1 MEPEKIVSVKVSA
14 ERPITRWRR
23 DQQEDGPSTS
33 NKIDRPPTGIVRP
46 QSKYDR
52 PRSRRGHKDE
62 SPEYVG
68 SSVNF
73 RSATPGRFALARPP
87 SASFLSNRVPTAG
100 PRLVRMDSGLAR
112 SSTGMSATKQFN
124 VNVLD
129 RPITQHGIAGVRPG
143 TTRGLPMTR
152 QIQDKRYYEGLL
164 QLKIRELTQE
174 IGTIM
179 KDIDMQNKEKAT
191 FLHYDKR
198 AKSLA
203 AELTT
208 LQAELAD
215 YNLVVDKMTLDVDK
229 ETIEQEAKELEMM
242 NERRTAEVER
252 LFEQRKQMEQRLH
265 KMEKDIEN
273 EKKRTEHLIENMDP
287 HTKEKYDDLS
297 RQKTELQEQVQQ
309 MQREL
314 DQLSKEQAH
323 LEEQIAL
330 SQVKQEA
337 VKLQVRVIEA
347 EEKRDRLREEERK
360 RLSPEDEKEQLL
372 QRIKRDNTD
381 IAATEAQIAE
391 KERKVTE
398 LELELEQLETDMED
412 NQSEKQV
419 KYKELRKREET
430 MELFMSTYEQNKQ
443 EETEK
448 LETLERDIVDKLA
461 AVANGVANNEY
472 LTEAEE
478 MAVLRD
484 KFSYNDYEV
493 THREDDFD
501 SLKKDYAIMQQT
513 FNKMRI
519 LEEKL
524 QLESKQLKEKLKK
537 QQSELIVL
545 EDLDG
550 LKTRN
555 ELKRDE
561 LIAEREGLVSEE
573 TIREDQL
580 KSLRTEYDEVKER
593 LEKYAVYPE
602 ISNLEDKLAKLKM
615 DKEEIEEFIAKEKER
630 VNYEPLKKK
639 AFKLIDDY
647 GLVLQENLKSLY

>member
-1 MEPEKIVSVKVSA
+1 MDPEKTVSGKTA

-23 DQQEDGPSTS
+23 DQQEDVASTS
-33 NKIDRPPTGIVRP
+33 TKIDRPPTGMVRP

-62 SPEYVG
+62 SSEYAG
-68 SSVNF
+68 STVNF
-73 RSATPGRFALARPP
+73 RSATPGRLALARPP
-87 SASFLSNRVPTAG
+87 STSFLSNRVPTAG
-100 PRLVRMDSGLAR
+100 SRLVRMDSGLTR
-112 SSTGMSATKQFN
+112 SSTGLAATKQFN
-124 VNVLD
+124 VSILD

-174 IGTIM
+174 VGTIM
-179 KDIDMQNKEKAT
+179 KDIDTQNKEKAT

-229 ETIEQEAKELEMM
+229 GTIEQEAKELELM

-273 EKKRTEHLIENMDP
+273 EKKRTEHLIESMDP
-287 HTKEKYDDLS
+287 QTKEKYDDLS
-297 RQKTELQEQVQQ
+297 RQKTDLQEQAQQ

-337 VKLQVRVIEA
+337 VKLQVRIIEA
-347 EEKRDRLREEERK
+347 EEKRDRLREEERR

-372 QRIKRDNTD
+372 QRIKHDNTD

-391 KERKVTE
+391 KERKVSE

-430 MELFMSTYEQNKQ
+430 MEQFMLTYEQNKQ
-443 EETEK
+443 EEIEK
-448 LETLERDIVDKLA
+448 LEKLKRDIVDKLA

-493 THREDDFD
+493 THHDDDFD
-501 SLKKDYAIMQQT
+501 SLKKDYATMQQT

-524 QLESKQLKEKLKK
+524 QLESKQMKEKLKK
-537 QQSELIVL
+537 QQSELIIL

-561 LIAEREGLVSEE
+561 LIVEREGLVSEE
-573 TIREDQL
+573 TIREDEL
-580 KSLRTEYDEVKER
+580 KSLQTEYDEIKEK
-593 LEKYAVYPE
+593 LEKYEVYPE
-602 ISNLEDKLAKLKM
+602 INSLEDKLAKLKA
-615 DKEEIEEFIAKEKER
+615 DNKEIKEFMNKEKER
-630 VNYEPLKKK
+630 VNYEPLKEK
-639 AFKLIDDY
+639 AFKLINDY
-647 GLVLQENLKSLY
+647 GLVLRENLKSLY

>member
-1 MEPEKIVSVKVSA
+1 MDSERNNSSKIG

-23 DQQEDGPSTS
+23 DQEDMPSTS
-33 NKIDRPPTGIVRP
+33 GKVDRPPTGIVRP

-62 SPEYVG
+62 SEYV
-68 SSVNF
+68 SSATY
-73 RSATPGRFALARPP
+73 RSATPGRLALARPP
-87 SASFLSNRVPTAG
+87 SASFMSNRAPTASSSLRIG
-100 PRLVRMDSGLAR
+100 SAIGRSTTGLA
-112 SSTGMSATKQFN
+112 AAKQFN
-124 VNVLD
+124 VSMLD

-179 KDIDMQNKEKAT
+179 KDIETQNKEKAT

-215 YNLVVDKMTLDVDK
+215 YNLVVDKMTLDVDR
-229 ETIEQEAKELEMM
+229 EVIEQEAKELALM

-252 LFEQRKQMEQRLH
+252 MFEQRKQMEQRLQ
-265 KMEKDIEN
+265 KMKKDIEN
-273 EKKRTEHLIENMDP
+273 ERKRTEHIIESMDP
-287 HTKEKYDDLS
+287 HTKEKYDDLF
-297 RQKTELQEQVQQ
+297 RQKTELQEQAQQ
-309 MQREL
+309 MQHEL
-314 DQLSKEQAH
+314 DQLSKEQAY

-330 SQVKQEA
+330 SQLKQEA
-337 VKLQVRVIEA
+337 VKLQVRIIEA
-347 EEKRDRLREEERK
+347 EEKRNKLQEEERR

-372 QRIKRDNTD
+372 QKIKRDNTD

-391 KERKVTE
+391 KEKKVSE
-398 LELELEQLETDMED
+398 LEQQLEQLETDIED

-419 KYKELRKREET
+419 KYQELRKREEM
-430 MELFMSTYEQNKQ
+430 MEEFMSTYEQNKQ
-443 EETEK
+443 EEMEK
-448 LETLERDIVDKLA
+448 LKTLEQEIVDKLEA
-461 AVANGVANNEY
+461 AANVVENNEY
-472 LTEAEE
+472 FTEAEE
-478 MAVLRD
+478 TAILRD
-484 KFSYNDYEV
+484 KFPYSDYE
-493 THREDDFD
+493 TEHRDDDFEE
-501 SLKKDYAIMQQT
+501 LRKNYATMQQT
-513 FNKMRI
+513 FNRLRI

-524 QLESKQLKEKLKK
+524 QLESKQMREKLKK

-555 ELKRDE
+555 EHERDE

-573 TIREDQL
+573 SVCEDEL
-580 KSLRTEYDEVKER
+580 KSLRAEYNELKER
-593 LEKYAVYPE
+593 LEKYEIYPE
-602 ISNLEDKLAKLKM
+602 ISSLDDKLEKLKE
-615 DKEEIEEFIAKEKER
+615 DNKKIEEFIAEEKAR
-630 VNYEPLKKK
+630 VNYEPLKEK
-639 AFKLIDDY
+639 AFKLINDY
-647 GLVLQENLKSLY
+647 SALLQENLKSPY

>member
-1 MEPEKIVSVKVSA
+1 MDSERNDSGKIG
-14 ERPITRWRR
+14 ERPVTRWRR
-23 DQQEDGPSTS
+23 DQEDVPSTS
-33 NKIDRPPTGIVRP
+33 SKIDRPPTGIVRS
-46 QSKYDR
+46 QSKFER

-62 SPEYVG
+62 SSEYVN
-68 SSVNF
+68 SASY
-73 RSATPGRFALARPP
+73 RSATPGRLALARPP
-87 SASFLSNRVPTAG
+87 SASLLSNRAPTAG
-100 PRLVRMDSGLAR
+100 PGFRIGSGLIR
-112 SSTGMSATKQFN
+112 SNTGLATAKQFN
-124 VNVLD
+124 VSVLD

-179 KDIDMQNKEKAT
+179 KDIEVQNKEKAT

-229 ETIEQEAKELEMM
+229 EVIEQEAKELALM

-252 LFEQRKQMEQRLH
+252 MFEQRKQMEQRLH

-273 EKKRTEHLIENMDP
+273 ERKRTEHIIESMDP
-287 HTKEKYDDLS
+287 HTKEKYDHLFQ
-297 RQKTELQEQVQQ
+297 QKTELQEQAQQ
-309 MQREL
+309 MQHDL

-330 SQVKQEA
+330 SQLKQEA
-337 VKLQVRVIEA
+337 VKLQVRTIEA
-347 EEKRDRLREEERK
+347 EEKRDKLREEERR

-372 QRIKRDNTD
+372 QKIKRDNTD

-398 LELELEQLETDMED
+398 LEQQLEQLETDMEE

-419 KYKELRKREET
+419 KYQELRKREEM
-430 MELFMSTYEQNKQ
+430 MEEFMSTYEQNKQ
-443 EETEK
+443 EEMEK
-448 LETLERDIVDKLA
+448 LEKLEREIVDKLEA
-461 AVANGVANNEY
+461 MSNAVENNEY
-472 LTEAEE
+472 FTEAEE
-478 MAVLRD
+478 TAILRD
-484 KFSYNDYEV
+484 KFPYNDYE
-493 THREDDFD
+493 TAHRDDDFEE
-501 SLKKDYAIMQQT
+501 LKKDYATMQQT
-513 FNKMRI
+513 FNRLRI

-524 QLESKQLKEKLKK
+524 QLESKQMKEKLKK

-555 ELKRDE
+555 ELERDE
-561 LIAEREGLVSEE
+561 LMAERKELVSEE
-573 TIREDQL
+573 TICEDEL
-580 KSLRTEYDEVKER
+580 KSLRAEYNELKEQV
-593 LEKYAVYPE
+593 EKYPIYPE
-602 ISNLEDKLAKLKM
+602 ISSLEDKLEKLKE
-615 DKEEIEEFIAKEKER
+615 DNKKIEEFITKEKER
-630 VNYEPLKKK
+630 VNCEPLKEK
-639 AFKLIDDY
+639 AFKLINDY
-647 GLVLQENLKSLY
+647 GALLQENLKSLY

>member
-1 MEPEKIVSVKVSA
+1 MESEKNGSSKTS

-23 DQQEDGPSTS
+23 EQEDVASTS
-33 NKIDRPPTGIVRP
+33 NKVDRPPTGFVRP
-46 QSKYDR
+46 QSKFER
-52 PRSRRGHKDE
+52 PKSRRGNKDD
-62 SPEYVG
+62 SSEYV
-68 SSVNF
+68 SSATY
-73 RSATPGRFALARPP
+73 RSATPGRLALARPP
-87 SASFLSNRVPTAG
+87 SASFPSNRVPTAG
-100 PRLVRMDSGLAR
+100 PAGLRIGSGLPR
-112 SSTGMSATKQFN
+112 TGTGLATAKQFN
-124 VNVLD
+124 VSMLD

-179 KDIDMQNKEKAT
+179 RDIEAQNKEKAT
-191 FLHYDKR
+191 YLHYDKR

-203 AELTT
+203 TELTT

-215 YNLVVDKMTLDVDK
+215 YNLVVDKMTSDVDK
-229 ETIEQEAKELEMM
+229 EVIEQEAKELALM

-252 LFEQRKQMEQRLH
+252 MFEQRKQMEQKLH

-273 EKKRTEHLIENMDP
+273 ERKRTERIIESMDQ
-287 HTKEKYDDLS
+287 HTKDKYDDVF
-297 RQKTELQEQVQQ
+297 RQKTELQEQAQQ

-330 SQVKQEA
+330 SQLKQEA
-337 VKLQVRVIEA
+337 VKLQVRIIEA
-347 EEKRDRLREEERK
+347 EEKRDKLREEERK

-372 QRIKRDNTD
+372 QKIKRDNTD

-391 KERKVTE
+391 KEKKVAE
-398 LELELEQLETDMED
+398 LEQQLEQLETDIED

-419 KYKELRKREET
+419 KYQELRKREEM
-430 MELFMSTYEQNKQ
+430 MEEFMLTYEQSKQ
-443 EETEK
+443 EEMDKLEKFEREIVNK
-448 LETLERDIVDKLA
+448 LET
-461 AVANGVANNEY
+461 VANAVENNEY

-478 MAVLRD
+478 AAILRD
-484 KFSYNDYEV
+484 KFPYNDYEAA
-493 THREDDFD
+493 HREDDFEE
-501 SLKKDYAIMQQT
+501 LKKDYATMQKT
-513 FNKMRI
+513 FNRLRI

-524 QLESKQLKEKLKK
+524 QLESKQMKEKLKK

-555 ELKRDE
+555 ELERDE
-561 LIAEREGLVSEE
+561 LITEREEIMSEQSKC
-573 TIREDQL
+573 EDEL
-580 KSLRTEYDEVKER
+580 KSLRVEYNELKEQV
-593 LEKYAVYPE
+593 EKYAIYPE
-602 ISNLEDKLAKLKM
+602 ISTLEDKLEKLKE
-615 DKEEIEEFIAKEKER
+615 DNKKIEEVIAKEKER
-630 VNYEPLKKK
+630 VDCEPLKEK
-639 AFKLIDDY
+639 AFKLINDY
-647 GLVLQENLKSLY
+647 SAKLQENLKSLH

>member
-1 MEPEKIVSVKVSA
+1 MSV
-14 ERPITRWRR
+14 
-23 DQQEDGPSTS
+23 
-33 NKIDRPPTGIVRP
+33 
-46 QSKYDR
+46 Y
-52 PRSRRGHKDE
+52 
-62 SPEYVG
+62 
-68 SSVNF
+68 
-73 RSATPGRFALARPP
+73 
-87 SASFLSNRVPTAG
+87 
-100 PRLVRMDSGLAR
+100 
-112 SSTGMSATKQFN
+112 
-124 VNVLD
+124 
-129 RPITQHGIAGVRPG
+129 
-143 TTRGLPMTR
+143 R

-179 KDIDMQNKEKAT
+179 KDIDIQNKEKAT

-229 ETIEQEAKELEMM
+229 ETIEQEAKELDMI

-265 KMEKDIEN
+265 KMQKDIEN
-273 EKKRTEHLIENMDP
+273 EKKRTEHLIETMDP
-287 HTKEKYDDLS
+287 HTREKYDDLF
-297 RQKTELQEQVQQ
+297 RQKTELQEQAQQ
-309 MQREL
+309 LQREL
-314 DQLSKEQAH
+314 DQLSKEQGH

-337 VKLQVRVIEA
+337 VKLQVRIIET
-347 EEKRDRLREEERK
+347 EEKRDRLREEERR

-398 LELELEQLETDMED
+398 LEMELEQLETDMED

-430 MELFMSTYEQNKQ
+430 MEQFMSTYEQNKQ
-443 EETEK
+443 QESEK
-448 LETLERDIVDKLA
+448 LEKLEQDIINKLA

-478 MAVLRD
+478 MSVLRD
-484 KFSYNDYEV
+484 KFPYSDYEA
-493 THREDDFD
+493 THRDEDFE
-501 SLKKDYAIMQQT
+501 SLKKDYATMQQT

-524 QLESKQLKEKLKK
+524 QVESKLVKEKLKK

-561 LIAEREGLVSEE
+561 LIAEREGLVSQE
-573 TIREDQL
+573 TVREDQL
-580 KSLRTEYDEVKER
+580 KSLRTEYDEIKEK
-593 LEKYAVYPE
+593 LEKYAIYPE
-602 ISNLEDKLAKLKM
+602 ICSLEDKLAKLEADNK
-615 DKEEIEEFIAKEKER
+615 EIEEFIAKEKER
-630 VNYEPLKKK
+630 VNYEPLKEK
-639 AFKLIDDY
+639 AFKLINDY
-647 GLVLQENLKSLY
+647 GLVLQENLKSFY

>member
-1 MEPEKIVSVKVSA
+1 MDAERNNSGKIG

-23 DQQEDGPSTS
+23 EHPEDTPGTSS

-46 QSKYDR
+46 QSKYER

-62 SPEYVG
+62 SLEYV
-68 SSVNF
+68 SSATF
-73 RSATPGRFALARPP
+73 RSPTPGRLALARPP
-87 SASFLSNRVPTAG
+87 SATFLSNRAPTAG
-100 PRLVRMDSGLAR
+100 ISRIGSGMSRSGTGLA
-112 SSTGMSATKQFN
+112 TAKQLN
-124 VNVLD
+124 VSMLD
-129 RPITQHGIAGVRPG
+129 RPITQHGIAGMRPG

-174 IGTIM
+174 IGKIM
-179 KDIDMQNKEKAT
+179 KDIEIQNKEKAT

-203 AELTT
+203 AELTN

-229 ETIEQEAKELEMM
+229 EVIEQEAKELALM
-242 NERRTAEVER
+242 NERTTAEIEKM
-252 LFEQRKQMEQRLH
+252 FEQRKEMEQKLR

-273 EKKRTEHLIENMDP
+273 ERKRTEYIIENMDP
-287 HTKEKYDDLS
+287 QTREKYDDLL
-297 RQKTELQEQVQQ
+297 RQKTELQEQAQQ

-314 DQLSKEQAH
+314 DQLSKEQVQ

-330 SQVKQEA
+330 SQLKQEA
-337 VKLQVRVIEA
+337 VKLQVRIIEA
-347 EEKRDRLREEERK
+347 ENKRDKLLEEEGK

-372 QRIKRDNTD
+372 QKIKRDNID

-391 KERKVTE
+391 KEKKMME
-398 LELELEQLETDMED
+398 LEQQLEQLETDMED
-412 NQSEKQV
+412 DHSEKQT
-419 KYKELRKREET
+419 KYQELRKREEM
-430 MELFMSTYEQNKQ
+430 MEEFMSTYEQSKQ
-443 EETEK
+443 EEMEK
-448 LETLERDIVDKLA
+448 LEKLEREIVNKLE
-461 AVANGVANNEY
+461 AVTNAVENNEY

-478 MAVLRD
+478 AVILQD
-484 KFSYNDYEV
+484 KFPYNDYEIA
-493 THREDDFD
+493 HRDDDFEE
-501 SLKKDYAIMQQT
+501 LKKDYAIMQQT
-513 FNKMRI
+513 FNRLRI

-524 QLESKQLKEKLKK
+524 QLESKEIKEKLKK

-555 ELKRDE
+555 EFERDE
-561 LIAEREGLVSEE
+561 LIAERKGLMTEE
-573 TIREDQL
+573 TVCEDEL
-580 KSLRTEYDEVKER
+580 KSLQTEYNELKER

-602 ISNLEDKLAKLKM
+602 ISNLEEKLEKLK
-615 DKEEIEEFIAKEKER
+615 EENKKIEEFIIKEKER
-630 VNYEPLKKK
+630 VNYEPLKEK
-639 AFKLIDDY
+639 AFKLINDY
-647 GLVLQENLKSLY
+647 STILQENLKSLY

>member
-1 MEPEKIVSVKVSA
+1 MDSEKNGSDKIG
-14 ERPITRWRR
+14 ERPVTRWRR
-23 DQQEDGPSTS
+23 DQEDIASTS
-33 NKIDRPPTGIVRP
+33 NKIDRPPTGRP
-46 QSKYDR
+46 RSKYER

-62 SPEYVG
+62 PPEYVG
-68 SSVNF
+68 SATF
-73 RSATPGRFALARPP
+73 RSATPSRFALARPP
-87 SASFLSNRVPTAG
+87 SASIMSNRAPTAS
-100 PRLVRMDSGLAR
+100 SGLR
-112 SSTGMSATKQFN
+112 IGTGLSRTNMGLVTAKQFN
-124 VNVLD
+124 VNMLD
-129 RPITQHGIAGVRPG
+129 RPITQHGMAGIRPS

-174 IGTIM
+174 IAIIM
-179 KDIDMQNKEKAT
+179 KDVEVQNKEKAT

-215 YNLVVDKMTLDVDK
+215 YNLVVDKMTSDVDK
-229 ETIEQEAKELEMM
+229 EIVEQEAKELMLI

-252 LFEQRKQMEQRLH
+252 MFEQRKQMEQKLH
-265 KMEKDIEN
+265 KLQKDIEN
-273 EKKRTEHLIENMDP
+273 EKRRTEHIVESMDS
-287 HTKEKYDDLS
+287 HTREKYDDLL
-297 RQKTELQEQVQQ
+297 RQKTELQEQAQQ
-309 MQREL
+309 IQREL

-330 SQVKQEA
+330 SQLKQEA
-337 VKLQVRVIEA
+337 VKLQVRIIEA
-347 EEKRDRLREEERK
+347 EEKRNRLREEERT

-372 QRIKRDNTD
+372 QKIKRDNND

-398 LELELEQLETDMED
+398 QEQQLEQLETDLED
-412 NQSEKQV
+412 NQSEKQN
-419 KYKELRKREET
+419 KYQELRKREEL
-430 MELFMSTYEQNKQ
+430 MEEFMSTYEQSKQ
-443 EETEK
+443 EEMAKLEK
-448 LETLERDIVDKLA
+448 LEREIIDKLE
-461 AVANGVANNEY
+461 AVANATENEY

-478 MAVLRD
+478 TMVLRD
-484 KFSYNDYEV
+484 KLSYNDYEMA
-493 THREDDFD
+493 HRDDDFEE
-501 SLKKDYAIMQQT
+501 LKKDYVTMQQT
-513 FNKMRI
+513 FNRLRI

-524 QLESKQLKEKLKK
+524 QLESKQMKEKLEK

-573 TIREDQL
+573 SICEDDL
-580 KSLRTEYDEVKER
+580 KSLRVEYNEFKEK
-593 LEKYAVYPE
+593 LKKYAVYPE
-602 ISNLEDKLAKLKM
+602 ISNLEDKLENLKENN
-615 DKEEIEEFIAKEKER
+615 KKIEEIITKEKNR
-630 VNYEPLKKK
+630 VNYEPHKQK
-639 AFKLIDDY
+639 AFKLINDY
-647 GLVLQENLKSLY
+647 NVMLQEKLKSLY

>member
-1 MEPEKIVSVKVSA
+1 MK
-14 ERPITRWRR
+14 
-23 DQQEDGPSTS
+23 
-33 NKIDRPPTGIVRP
+33 
-46 QSKYDR
+46 
-52 PRSRRGHKDE
+52 
-62 SPEYVG
+62 
-68 SSVNF
+68 
-73 RSATPGRFALARPP
+73 
-87 SASFLSNRVPTAG
+87 
-100 PRLVRMDSGLAR
+100 M
-112 SSTGMSATKQFN
+112 
-124 VNVLD
+124 
-129 RPITQHGIAGVRPG
+129 
-143 TTRGLPMTR
+143 
-152 QIQDKRYYEGLL
+152 
-164 QLKIRELTQE
+164 RELTQE
-174 IGTIM
+174 IGVIM
-179 KDIDMQNKEKAT
+179 KDVDTQNKEKAT
-191 FLHYDKR
+191 YLHYDKR

-229 ETIEQEAKELEMM
+229 ETIEQEARELTLM

-252 LFEQRKQMEQRLH
+252 IFEQRKQMEQRLR

-273 EKKRTEHLIENMDP
+273 EKKRTVHLVESMDP
-287 HTKEKYDDLS
+287 HTKEKYDGLFG
-297 RQKTELQEQVQQ
+297 QKTELQEQAQQ

-337 VKLQVRVIEA
+337 VKLQVRIIEA
-347 EEKRDRLREEERK
+347 EEKRDRMREEERR

-391 KERKVTE
+391 KEKKVAE
-398 LELELEQLETDMED
+398 LELELEQLEADMED

-419 KYKELRKREET
+419 KYQELRKREET
-430 MELFMSTYEQNKQ
+430 MEQFMSTYEQSKQ

-448 LETLERDIVDKLA
+448 LERLERDIVDKLT
-461 AVANGVANNEY
+461 AVASGVENNEY

-478 MAVLRD
+478 TAVLRD
-484 KFSYNDYEV
+484 KSPYTDYEAV
-493 THREDDFD
+493 HRDDNFED
-501 SLKKDYAIMQQT
+501 LKKDYATMQQT

-524 QLESKQLKEKLKK
+524 QLESKQMKEKLKK

-561 LIAEREGLVSEE
+561 LIAEREGLVSED
-573 TIREDQL
+573 TVCEDKL
-580 KSLRTEYDEVKER
+580 KSLRAEHDEINGR
-593 LEKYAVYPE
+593 LEEYAIYPE
-602 ISNLEDKLAKLKM
+602 ISSLEDKLAKLKA
-615 DKEEIEEFIAKEKER
+615 DNREIEEFIAKEKER
-630 VNYEPLKKK
+630 VNYEPLKEK
-639 AFKLIDDY
+639 AFKLINDY
-647 GLVLQENLKSLY
+647 SLMLQNNLKSIY

>member
-1 MEPEKIVSVKVSA
+1 MDPEKTVSSKVA
-14 ERPITRWRR
+14 DRPVTRWRR
-23 DQQEDGPSTS
+23 EDAPSTS
-33 NKIDRPPTGIVRP
+33 TKIDRPPTGIVRP

-52 PRSRRGHKDE
+52 PRSRRGHE
-62 SPEYVG
+62 SSEY
-68 SSVNF
+68 SF
-73 RSATPGRFALARPP
+73 RSATPRRFALTRPP
-87 SASFLSNRVPTAG
+87 SASFLSNRVPTASS
-100 PRLVRMDSGLAR
+100 RVVRMDSALAR
-112 SSTGMSATKQFN
+112 TGSLAATKQFN

-174 IGTIM
+174 IGSIM

-203 AELTT
+203 AELTV

-215 YNLVVDKMTLDVDK
+215 YNLIVDKMTLDVDK
-229 ETIEQEAKELEMM
+229 ETIEEEAKELELM
-242 NERRTAEVER
+242 NERRTVEVER
-252 LFEQRKQMEQRLH
+252 LFEQRKQKEQRLR

-273 EKKRTEHLIENMDP
+273 EKKRTERLIESMDP

-297 RQKTELQEQVQQ
+297 GQRAELQEQAHQ

-337 VKLQVRVIEA
+337 VKLQVRIIEA
-347 EEKRDRLREEERK
+347 EEKRDRLRDEERR
-360 RLSPEDEKEQLL
+360 RLSPEEEKEQLL

-381 IAATEAQIAE
+381 VAATEAQILE
-391 KERKVTE
+391 KERKVSE

-412 NQSEKQV
+412 NQSEKQTR
-419 KYKELRKREET
+419 YKELRKREET
-430 MELFMSTYEQNKQ
+430 IEQFMSTYERNKQ
-443 EETEK
+443 EESDK
-448 LETLERDIVDKLA
+448 LKKLERDVVDKLA
-461 AVANGVANNEY
+461 AVANGVVNNEY

-484 KFSYNDYEV
+484 KFPYNDYEA
-493 THREDDFD
+493 THREDDFNT
-501 SLKKDYAIMQQT
+501 LKRDYATMQQT
-513 FNKMRI
+513 FSKMRI

-524 QLESKQLKEKLKK
+524 HLESKRMKERLKK
-537 QQSELIVL
+537 QQSELVVL

-555 ELKRDE
+555 EHKRDE

-573 TIREDQL
+573 TIREDEL
-580 KSLRTEYDEVKER
+580 KSLRTAHDEIKAKLEEYE
-593 LEKYAVYPE
+593 AYPE
-602 ISNLEDKLAKLKM
+602 IGSLEDKLTKLKA
-615 DKEEIEEFIAKEKER
+615 DNKEIEEFMAKEKER
-630 VNYEPLKKK
+630 VNYEPLKEK
-639 AFKLIDDY
+639 ALKLINDY

>member
-1 MEPEKIVSVKVSA
+1 
-14 ERPITRWRR
+14 
-23 DQQEDGPSTS
+23 
-33 NKIDRPPTGIVRP
+33 
-46 QSKYDR
+46 
-52 PRSRRGHKDE
+52 
-62 SPEYVG
+62 
-68 SSVNF
+68 
-73 RSATPGRFALARPP
+73 
-87 SASFLSNRVPTAG
+87 
-100 PRLVRMDSGLAR
+100 
-112 SSTGMSATKQFN
+112 
-124 VNVLD
+124 
-129 RPITQHGIAGVRPG
+129 
-143 TTRGLPMTR
+143 
-152 QIQDKRYYEGLL
+152 
-164 QLKIRELTQE
+164 
-174 IGTIM
+174 
-179 KDIDMQNKEKAT
+179 MQNKEKAT

-203 AELTT
+203 AELTA

-215 YNLVVDKMTLDVDK
+215 YNLVIDKMTLDVDK
-229 ETIEQEAKELEMM
+229 ETIEQDAKELELM

-273 EKKRTEHLIENMDP
+273 EKKRTEHLIESMDS

-297 RQKTELQEQVQQ
+297 RQKTGLQEQAQQ
-309 MQREL
+309 TQREL

-323 LEEQIAL
+323 LEEEIAL

-337 VKLQVRVIEA
+337 VKLQVRIIEA

-391 KERKVTE
+391 KERKVSE
-398 LELELEQLETDMED
+398 LEQELEQLETDLED

-430 MELFMSTYEQNKQ
+430 MEQFMSTYEQSKQ
-443 EETEK
+443 EETDKLKK
-448 LETLERDIVDKLA
+448 LEQDIVGKLA

-484 KFSYNDYEV
+484 KFPYNDYEAA
-493 THREDDFD
+493 HHDDGFD
-501 SLKKDYAIMQQT
+501 SLKKDYATMQQT

-524 QLESKQLKEKLKK
+524 QLESKQLKESLKK
-537 QQSELIVL
+537 QQSKLIVL

-555 ELKRDE
+555 EHKRDE

-573 TIREDQL
+573 TIREDEL
-580 KSLRTEYDEVKER
+580 KSLRTGHDEITGR
-593 LEKYAVYPE
+593 LEEYAIYPE
-602 ISNLEDKLAKLKM
+602 ISSLEDKLMKLKA
-615 DKEEIEEFIAKEKER
+615 DNKEIEEFIAKEKER
-630 VNYEPLKKK
+630 VNYEPLKQK
-639 AFKLIDDY
+639 AFELINDY